1 MQHIVYYNK
10 ELKGLFNMNSTPCIY
25 VIEDEESISKLI
37 KLYLVKEEMD
47 AKTFLN
53 AEDAL
58 TELKAGRKP
67 NLIILDLNLPGMSGF
82 DFLEEL
88 QKLYNKELPSVMILS
103 ARDTDEDIIKGLGFG
118 ADEFVTKPFSPGV
131 LMARVKANLRRQSFF
146 LEKME
151 SYIEF
156 GPYTLLLG
164 SCVLKKNGQKISLSS
179 KEYEVLEFLVKNAG
193 QVISPEKIYQNV
205 WKVEYGD
212 ITAVAVYIQ
221 RLRKKIEDNPT
232 DCKYIKT
239 EFGNGYIF
247 SDEYITKNC

>member
-1 MQHIVYYNK
+1 MEN
-10 ELKGLFNMNSTPCIY
+10 TPFIY

-37 KLYLVKEEMD
+37 TLYLTKEKMD
-47 AKTFLN
+47 SKAFFN

-58 TELKAGRKP
+58 KEIKSGKQP

-88 QKLYNKELPSVMILS
+88 KKIFNKDLPSVMILS
-103 ARDTDEDIIKGLGFG
+103 ARDTDEDIIKGLGYG

-131 LMARVKANLRRQSFF
+131 LMARIKANLRRQSFF

-151 SYIEF
+151 SYIQF

-164 SCVLKKNGQKISLSS
+164 SCVLKKDGVKISLST
-179 KEYEVLEFLVKNAG
+179 KEYEVLEYLVKNAG
-193 QVISPEKIYQNV
+193 QVISPEKIYQSV
-205 WKVEYGD
+205 WKVEYGN

-221 RLRKKIEDNPT
+221 RLRKKIEDNPA

-239 EFGNGYIF
+239 DFGNGYIF
-247 SDEYITKNC
+247 SAECVTNKN

>member
-1 MQHIVYYNK
+1 MEN
-10 ELKGLFNMNSTPCIY
+10 TPFIY

-37 KLYLVKEEMD
+37 TLYLTKEKMD
-47 AKTFLN
+47 SKAFFN

-58 TELKAGRKP
+58 KEIKSGKQP
-67 NLIILDLNLPGMSGF
+67 NLIILDLNLPGISGF

-88 QKLYNKELPSVMILS
+88 KKIFNKDLPSVMILS
-103 ARDTDEDIIKGLGFG
+103 ARDTDEDIIKGLSYG
-118 ADEFVTKPFSPGV
+118 ADEFVTKPFSPAV
-131 LMARVKANLRRQSFF
+131 LMARIKANLRRQSFF

-151 SYIEF
+151 SYIQF

-164 SCVLKKNGQKISLSS
+164 SCVLKKDGVKISLST
-179 KEYEVLEFLVKNAG
+179 KEYEVLEYLVKNAG
-193 QVISPEKIYQNV
+193 QVISPEKIYQSV

-221 RLRKKIEDNPT
+221 RLRKKIEDNPA

-239 EFGNGYIF
+239 DFGNGYIF
-247 SDEYITKNC
+247 SAECITNKN

>member
-1 MQHIVYYNK
+1 
-10 ELKGLFNMNSTPCIY
+10 MNSTPYIY
-25 VIEDEESISKLI
+25 IIEDEESISKLI
-37 KLYLVKEEMD
+37 SLYLTKEKMD
-47 AKTFLN
+47 SKAFFN

-58 TELKAGRKP
+58 KELKDGKQP

-88 QKLYNKELPSVMILS
+88 KKIYNKDIPSVMILS
-103 ARDTDEDIIKGLGFG
+103 ARDSDEDIIKGLGFG

-131 LMARVKANLRRQSFF
+131 LMARIKANLRRQSFA

-151 SYIEF
+151 DYIQF
-156 GPYTLLLG
+156 GNYTLLLG

-193 QVISPEKIYQNV
+193 QVISPERIYQNV

-221 RLRKKIEDNPT
+221 RLRKKIEKNPS

-239 EFGNGYIF
+239 DFGKGYIF
-247 SDEYITKNC
+247 SDDAVTHKI

>member
-1 MQHIVYYNK
+1 
-10 ELKGLFNMNSTPCIY
+10 MNNVPGIF
-25 VIEDEESISKLI
+25 VIEDEEAISKLI
-37 KLYLVKEEMD
+37 ELYLKKEEMD
-47 AKTFLN
+47 PYLFFD
-53 AEDAL
+53 AESAL
-58 TELKAGRKP
+58 KELKDGKLP

-88 QKLYNKELPSVMILS
+88 QKLYKNELPSVMILS
-103 ARDTDEDIIKGLGFG
+103 ARDTDEDIIKGLGYG

-146 LEKME
+146 QERME
-151 SYIEF
+151 SYIQF

-164 SCVLKKNGQKISLSS
+164 SCVLKKNGKKVSLST
-179 KEYEVLEFLVKNAG
+179 KEYEVLEYLVKHAG
-193 QVISPEKIYQNV
+193 QIISPEKIYQSV

-221 RLRKKIEDNPT
+221 RLRKKIEDNPA

-239 EFGNGYIF
+239 EFGSGYIF
-247 SDEYITKNC
+247 TSDCITNN

>member
-1 MQHIVYYNK
+1 
-10 ELKGLFNMNSTPCIY
+10 MNNNPCIY

-37 KLYLVKEEMD
+37 KLYLTKETMD
-47 AKTFLN
+47 SKTFLN

-58 TELKAGRKP
+58 IELREGRKP

-82 DFLEEL
+82 EFLEEL
-88 QKLYNKELPSVMILS
+88 QKTFNKELPSVMILS
-103 ARDTDEDIIKGLGFG
+103 ARDTDEDIIKGLGYG

-156 GPYTLLLG
+156 GPFTLLLG

-193 QVISPEKIYQNV
+193 QVISPERIYQNV

-221 RLRKKIEDNPT
+221 RLRKKIEENPS

-239 EFGNGYIF
+239 EFGSGYIF
-247 SDEYITKNC
+247 SSEYITKNC

>member
-1 MQHIVYYNK
+1 M
-10 ELKGLFNMNSTPCIY
+10 ESTPSIF

-37 KLYLVKEEMD
+37 TLYLTKEGMQPYS
-47 AKTFLN
+47 FFN

-58 TELKAGRKP
+58 KELKDGKKP

-88 QKLYNKELPSVMILS
+88 QKFYNKDAPSVMILS
-103 ARDTDEDIIKGLGFG
+103 ARDTDEDIIKGLGYG

-151 SYIEF
+151 EYIEF

-179 KEYEVLEFLVKNAG
+179 KEYAVLEFIVKNAG
-193 QVISPEKIYQNV
+193 EVISPERIYQNV

-221 RLRKKIEDNPT
+221 RLRKKIEDNPS
-232 DCKYIKT
+232 DCK
-239 EFGNGYIF
+239 
-247 SDEYITKNC
+247 

>member
-1 MQHIVYYNK
+1 
-10 ELKGLFNMNSTPCIY
+10 MNSTPYIY
-25 VIEDEESISKLI
+25 IIEDEESISKLI
-37 KLYLVKEEMD
+37 TLYLTKEKMD
-47 AKTFLN
+47 SKAFFN

-58 TELKAGRKP
+58 KELKDGKQP

-88 QKLYNKELPSVMILS
+88 KKIYNKDIPSVMILS
-103 ARDTDEDIIKGLGFG
+103 ARDSDEDIIKGLGFG
-118 ADEFVTKPFSPGV
+118 ADDFVTKPFSPGV
-131 LMARVKANLRRQSFF
+131 LMARIKANLRRQSFA

-151 SYIEF
+151 DYIQF
-156 GPYTLLLG
+156 GNYTLLLG

-193 QVISPEKIYQNV
+193 QVISPERIYQNV

-221 RLRKKIEDNPT
+221 RLRKKIEENPS

-239 EFGNGYIF
+239 DFGKGYIF
-247 SDEYITKNC
+247 SDDAVTHKI

>member
-1 MQHIVYYNK
+1 
-10 ELKGLFNMNSTPCIY
+10 MNTTPCIY

-37 KLYLVKEEMD
+37 KLYLEKEGME
-47 AKTFLN
+47 AHTFLN
-53 AEDAL
+53 AEEAL
-58 TELKAGRKP
+58 TKLKAGNKP

-82 DFLEEL
+82 DFLEAL
-88 QKLYNKELPSVMILS
+88 QKIYNKELPSVMILS

-212 ITAVAVYIQ
+212 VTAVAVYIQ
-221 RLRKKIEDNPT
+221 RLRKKIEENPS

-239 EFGNGYIF
+239 DFGNGYIF
-247 SDEYITKNC
+247 SDEFMTKKI

>member
-1 MQHIVYYNK
+1 
-10 ELKGLFNMNSTPCIY
+10 MNSKPCIY
-25 VIEDEESISKLI
+25 VIEDEESISNLI
-37 KLYLVKEEMD
+37 KLYLTKEEMD

-58 TELKAGRKP
+58 IQLKEGQKP

-88 QKLYNKELPSVMILS
+88 QKLFEKELPSVMILS
-103 ARDTDEDIIKGLGFG
+103 ARDTDEDIIKGLGYG

-131 LMARVKANLRRQSFF
+131 LVARVKANLRRQSFF

-151 SYIEF
+151 SFIQF

-164 SCVLKKNGQKISLSS
+164 SCVLKKNGVKISLSS
-179 KEYEVLEFLVKNAG
+179 KEYEVLEYLVKNAG

-221 RLRKKIEDNPT
+221 RLRKKIEDNPS

-239 EFGNGYIF
+239 EFGNGYVF
-247 SDEYITKNC
+247 SSEYITKNC

>member
-1 MQHIVYYNK
+1 
-10 ELKGLFNMNSTPCIY
+10 MNDTPCIY

-37 KLYLVKEEMD
+37 QLYLTKEKRE
-47 AKTFLN
+47 AKAFLN

-58 TELKAGRKP
+58 QDLKDGHKP

-82 DFLEEL
+82 EFLEEL
-88 QKLYNKELPSVMILS
+88 QKHFNKELPSVMILS
-103 ARDTDEDIIKGLGFG
+103 ARDTDEDIIKGLGYG

-131 LMARVKANLRRQSFF
+131 LMARIKANLRRQSFF

-151 SYIEF
+151 SFIQF

-164 SCVLKKNGQKISLSS
+164 SCVLKKNGQKISLST
-179 KEYEVLEFLVKNAG
+179 KEYEVLEYLVKNAG
-193 QVISPEKIYQNV
+193 QVISPERIYQNV

-221 RLRKKIEDNPT
+221 RLRKKIEDNPS

-247 SDEYITKNC
+247 SDEYVTKSC

>member
-1 MQHIVYYNK
+1 MDN
-10 ELKGLFNMNSTPCIY
+10 TPFIY

-37 KLYLVKEEMD
+37 TLYLKKEEMD
-47 AKTFLN
+47 SKAFYN

-58 TELKAGRKP
+58 KEIKSGKHP

-88 QKLYNKELPSVMILS
+88 KKLFNKDLPSVMILS
-103 ARDTDEDIIKGLGFG
+103 ARDTDEDIIKGLGYG

-131 LMARVKANLRRQSFF
+131 LMARIKANLRRQSFF

-151 SYIEF
+151 SYIQF
-156 GPYTLLLG
+156 GPFTLLLG
-164 SCVLKKNGQKISLSS
+164 SCVLKKDGVKISLST
-179 KEYEVLEFLVKNAG
+179 KEYEVLEYLVKNAG

-221 RLRKKIEDNPT
+221 RLRKKIEDNPS

-239 EFGNGYIF
+239 DFGNGYIF
-247 SDEYITKNC
+247 SAECLTNKN

>member
-1 MQHIVYYNK
+1 
-10 ELKGLFNMNSTPCIY
+10 MNNVPGIF
-25 VIEDEESISKLI
+25 VIEDEEAISKLI
-37 KLYLVKEEMD
+37 ELYLKKEEMAPTVFYD
-47 AKTFLN
+47 A
-53 AEDAL
+53 ESAL
-58 TELKAGRKP
+58 KELKDGKLP

-88 QKLYNKELPSVMILS
+88 QKLYKNELPSVMILS
-103 ARDTDEDIIKGLGFG
+103 ARDTDEDIIKGLGYG

-146 LEKME
+146 QERME
-151 SYIEF
+151 SYIQF

-164 SCVLKKNGQKISLSS
+164 SCVLKKNGKKVSLST
-179 KEYEVLEFLVKNAG
+179 KEYEVLEYLVKHAG
-193 QVISPEKIYQNV
+193 QIISPEKIYQSV

-221 RLRKKIEDNPT
+221 RLRKKIEDNPA

-239 EFGNGYIF
+239 EFGSGYIF
-247 SDEYITKNC
+247 TSDCITNN

>member
-1 MQHIVYYNK
+1 
-10 ELKGLFNMNSTPCIY
+10 MNNTPCIY
-25 VIEDEESISKLI
+25 IIEDEESISKLI
-37 KLYLVKEEMD
+37 QLYLTKEQMNSR
-47 AKTFLN
+47 AFLN

-58 TELKAGRKP
+58 KELKSGHKP

-82 DFLEEL
+82 EFLEEI
-88 QKLYNKELPSVMILS
+88 QKVFNKDIPSVMILS
-103 ARDTDEDIIKGLGFG
+103 ARDTDEDIIKGLGYG

-131 LMARVKANLRRQSFF
+131 LIARIKANLRRQSFF

-151 SYIEF
+151 SSIQF

-164 SCVLKKNGQKISLSS
+164 SCVLKKNNQKISLSS

-221 RLRKKIEDNPT
+221 RLRKKIEDNPS

-247 SDEYITKNC
+247 SSDCITSNC

>member
-1 MQHIVYYNK
+1 MEN
-10 ELKGLFNMNSTPCIY
+10 TPFIY

-37 KLYLVKEEMD
+37 TLYLTKEKMD
-47 AKTFLN
+47 SKAFFN

-58 TELKAGRKP
+58 IEIKSGKQP
-67 NLIILDLNLPGMSGF
+67 NLIILDLNLPGISGF

-88 QKLYNKELPSVMILS
+88 KKIFNKDLPSVMILS
-103 ARDTDEDIIKGLGFG
+103 ARDTDEDIIKGLSYG

-131 LMARVKANLRRQSFF
+131 LMARIKANLRRQSFF

-151 SYIEF
+151 SYIQF

-164 SCVLKKNGQKISLSS
+164 SCVLKKDGVKISLST
-179 KEYEVLEFLVKNAG
+179 KEYEVLEYLVKNAG
-193 QVISPEKIYQNV
+193 QVISPEKIYQSV

-221 RLRKKIEDNPT
+221 RLRKKIEDNPA

-239 EFGNGYIF
+239 DFGNGYIF
-247 SDEYITKNC
+247 SAECVTNKN